1 MTNKAGY
8 VQHFA
13 HFVYSVVHCEPNC
26 GTVTSCLSGNIE
38 WPKNRNYKIM
48 FILCREMRSVVICV
62 EKYMFVSNV
71 K

>member
-26 GTVTSCLSGNIE
+26 GTVASCLSGNIE
-38 WPKNRNYKIM
+38 WPKKTQKTA
-48 FILCREMRSVVICV
+48 RSCLFFV
-62 EKYMFVSNV
+62 EGFASYEEK
-71 K
+71 